1 MRKLTK
7 NIFLSILIVSI
18 LFCNLMPINSYAE
31 INNNIEITLDTKE
44 VYLNEATKVSISFK
58 EYLNNSKITLVQ
70 KCADEQLLTEL
81 YYNEDTKSYEGI
93 INYNIELEAINIWS
107 LDKII
112 VGDKIITKDQL
123 KDMGLDLGN
132 YEVKQKY
139 YTHDIDGIKYQPNA
153 RSVDQNLKD
162 KYSKYT
168 VLLDPG
174 HGGKPGSGYNW
185 GGTTIV
191 NDTLWEKDYNL
202 DTTLYAAKQL
212 SDLGVNVVLT
222 RNKDVYVAL
231 QDRTNLIN
239 KIKPDFAVSIHYNAL
254 TSKSNG
260 TSAYY
265 RYADRNGGLTK
276 TLAGNIV
283 DSIIDEFG
291 FYREG
296 ILYRTYVDSATKK
309 TLDYYHMIRESK
321 FPTVLVECCY
331 LSNVKDQAKV
341 NTKAKREIMG
351 REIAEGIIKTLDQMN
366 GNGSSEEDKDED
378 KDDDKVEDKNEDED
392 KENVS
397 KPETTVKTATAT
409 GNVNVRKGPST
420 NYTSLGVLKVG
431 QKVEILGT
439 DSATGWYK
447 IKYNNG
453 YGYVSNKYLK
463 IDSSNQQSPTLSKPT
478 IKTSANSYNSNKIT
492 WSKLSNADGYEIY
505 RSTSKSGTYKSIKTI
520 TNGSKVS
527 YTDTS
532 LVTGTTYY
540 YKVRAYKTVNGKK
553 VYGDFSSVSDAKPV
567 LSKLTTV
574 KAVSASYNSNKITWN
589 KVTGASGYEVLR
601 STSKNGTYK
610 SVKTITSGST
620 VSYTNTSLTTG
631 STYYYKVRAYRT
643 VDKKKVYSSYS
654 SVVSAKPVLK
664 TPSVKLASGNK
675 KATIKWEKIS
685 GASGYEV
692 YRATSKSGKYSK
704 IKTITKNSTVSYVNS
719 SLTKNKTYY
728 YKVKAYRTVNGKKIY
743 SSYSVAKSVRVK

>member
-31 INNNIEITLDTKE
+31 INNKIEITLDTKE

-378 KDDDKVEDKNEDED
+378 KDDDKVEDEY

-409 GNVNVRKGPST
+409 GNVHVRKGPST

-463 IDSSNQQSPTLSKPT
+463 IDSSNQQSTTLSKPT
-478 IKTSANSYNSNKIT
+478 VKASSSSYNSNK
-492 WSKLSNADGYEIY
+492 LS
-505 RSTSKSGTYKSIKTI
+505 
-520 TNGSKVS
+520 
-527 YTDTS
+527 
-532 LVTGTTYY
+532 
-540 YKVRAYKTVNGKK
+540 
-553 VYGDFSSVSDAKPV
+553 
-567 LSKLTTV
+567 
-574 KAVSASYNSNKITWN
+574 WN
-589 KVTGASGYEVLR
+589 KVKGSSGYEVLR
-601 STSKNGTYK
+601 ATSKTGTYK

-620 VSYTNTSLTTG
+620 VSYTDKSLATG
-631 STYYYKVRAYRT
+631 TTYYYKVRAYRT

-664 TPSVKLASGNK
+664 TPSVKLTSGSK

-728 YKVKAYRTVNGKKIY
+728 YKVRAYRTVNGKKIY
-743 SSYSVAKSVRVK
+743 SSYSVAKSVKVK

>member
-31 INNNIEITLDTKE
+31 INNKIEITLDTKE

-378 KDDDKVEDKNEDED
+378 KDDDKVEDEY

-409 GNVNVRKGPST
+409 GNVHVRKGPST

-478 IKTSANSYNSNKIT
+478 VKVSSNSYNSNK
-492 WSKLSNADGYEIY
+492 LS
-505 RSTSKSGTYKSIKTI
+505 
-520 TNGSKVS
+520 
-527 YTDTS
+527 
-532 LVTGTTYY
+532 
-540 YKVRAYKTVNGKK
+540 
-553 VYGDFSSVSDAKPV
+553 
-567 LSKLTTV
+567 
-574 KAVSASYNSNKITWN
+574 WN
-589 KVTGASGYEVLR
+589 KVTGSSGYEVLR
-601 STSKNGTYK
+601 ATSKTGTYK

-620 VSYTNTSLTTG
+620 VSYTDKSLATG
-631 STYYYKVRAYRT
+631 TTYYYKVRAYRT

-664 TPSVKLASGNK
+664 TPSVKLTSGSK

-704 IKTITKNSTVSYVNS
+704 LKTITKNSTVSYVNS

-728 YKVKAYRTVNGKKIY
+728 YKVRAYRTVNGKKIY
-743 SSYSVAKSVRVK
+743 SSYSVSKSVKVK

>member
-31 INNNIEITLDTKE
+31 INNKIEITLDTKE

-378 KDDDKVEDKNEDED
+378 KES
-392 KENVS
+392 VS

-409 GNVNVRKGPST
+409 GNVHVRKGPST

-478 IKTSANSYNSNKIT
+478 VKVSSNSYNSNK
-492 WSKLSNADGYEIY
+492 LS
-505 RSTSKSGTYKSIKTI
+505 
-520 TNGSKVS
+520 
-527 YTDTS
+527 
-532 LVTGTTYY
+532 
-540 YKVRAYKTVNGKK
+540 
-553 VYGDFSSVSDAKPV
+553 
-567 LSKLTTV
+567 
-574 KAVSASYNSNKITWN
+574 WN

-601 STSKNGTYK
+601 ATSKTGTYK

-620 VSYTNTSLTTG
+620 VSYTDKSLATG
-631 STYYYKVRAYRT
+631 TTYYYKVRAYRT
-643 VDKKKVYSSYS
+643 VDKTKVYSSYS

-664 TPSVKLASGNK
+664 TPSVKLTSGSK

-728 YKVKAYRTVNGKKIY
+728 YKVRAYRTVNGKKIY
-743 SSYSVAKSVRVK
+743 SSYSVAKSVKVK

>member
-31 INNNIEITLDTKE
+31 INNKIEITLDTKE

-153 RSVDQNLKD
+153 RSVDKNLKD

-202 DTTLYAAKQL
+202 DTTLYAAKKL

-321 FPTVLVECCY
+321 APTVLVECCY

-378 KDDDKVEDKNEDED
+378 KDDDKVEDEY

-409 GNVNVRKGPST
+409 GNVHVRKGPST

-478 IKTSANSYNSNKIT
+478 VKVSSNSYNSNK
-492 WSKLSNADGYEIY
+492 LS
-505 RSTSKSGTYKSIKTI
+505 
-520 TNGSKVS
+520 
-527 YTDTS
+527 
-532 LVTGTTYY
+532 
-540 YKVRAYKTVNGKK
+540 
-553 VYGDFSSVSDAKPV
+553 
-567 LSKLTTV
+567 
-574 KAVSASYNSNKITWN
+574 WN
-589 KVTGASGYEVLR
+589 KVTGSSGYEVLR
-601 STSKNGTYK
+601 ATSKTGTYK

-620 VSYTNTSLTTG
+620 VSYTDKSLATG
-631 STYYYKVRAYRT
+631 TTYYYKVRAYRT

-664 TPSVKLASGNK
+664 TPSVKLTSGSK

-728 YKVKAYRTVNGKKIY
+728 YKVRAYRTVNGKKIY

>member
-31 INNNIEITLDTKE
+31 INNKIEITLDTKE

-112 VGDKIITKDQL
+112 VGDEIITKDQL

-378 KDDDKVEDKNEDED
+378 K
-392 KENVS
+392 ENVS

-409 GNVNVRKGPST
+409 GNVHVRKGPST

-478 IKTSANSYNSNKIT
+478 VKVSSNSYNSNK
-492 WSKLSNADGYEIY
+492 LS
-505 RSTSKSGTYKSIKTI
+505 
-520 TNGSKVS
+520 
-527 YTDTS
+527 
-532 LVTGTTYY
+532 
-540 YKVRAYKTVNGKK
+540 
-553 VYGDFSSVSDAKPV
+553 
-567 LSKLTTV
+567 
-574 KAVSASYNSNKITWN
+574 WN
-589 KVTGASGYEVLR
+589 KVTGSSGYEVLR
-601 STSKNGTYK
+601 ATSKTGTYK

-620 VSYTNTSLTTG
+620 VSYTDTKLATG
-631 STYYYKVRAYRT
+631 KTYYYKVRAYRT
-643 VDKKKVYSSYS
+643 VDKKRVYSSYS
-654 SVVSAKPVLK
+654 SIVSAKPVLK
-664 TPSVKLASGNK
+664 TPSVKLTSGSK

-728 YKVKAYRTVNGKKIY
+728 YKVRAYRTVNGKKIY
-743 SSYSVAKSVRVK
+743 SSYSVAKSVKVK

>member
-31 INNNIEITLDTKE
+31 INNKIEITLDTKE

-378 KDDDKVEDKNEDED
+378 KDDDKDED

-409 GNVNVRKGPST
+409 GNVHVRKGPST

-478 IKTSANSYNSNKIT
+478 VKVSSNSYNSNK
-492 WSKLSNADGYEIY
+492 LS
-505 RSTSKSGTYKSIKTI
+505 
-520 TNGSKVS
+520 
-527 YTDTS
+527 
-532 LVTGTTYY
+532 
-540 YKVRAYKTVNGKK
+540 
-553 VYGDFSSVSDAKPV
+553 
-567 LSKLTTV
+567 
-574 KAVSASYNSNKITWN
+574 WN
-589 KVTGASGYEVLR
+589 KVTGSSGYEVLR
-601 STSKNGTYK
+601 ATSKTGTYK

-620 VSYTNTSLTTG
+620 VSYTDTKLATG
-631 STYYYKVRAYRT
+631 KTYYYKVRAYRT

-664 TPSVKLASGNK
+664 TPSVKLTSGSK

-704 IKTITKNSTVSYVNS
+704 LKTITKNSTVSYVNS

-728 YKVKAYRTVNGKKIY
+728 YKVRAYRTVNGKKIY
-743 SSYSVAKSVRVK
+743 SSYSVAKSVKVK

>member
-31 INNNIEITLDTKE
+31 INNKIEITLDTKE

-378 KDDDKVEDKNEDED
+378 K
-392 KENVS
+392 ENVS

-478 IKTSANSYNSNKIT
+478 IKTSSNSYNSNKIT

-520 TNGSKVS
+520 TNGSTVS
-527 YTDTS
+527 YTD
-532 LVTGTTYY
+532 
-540 YKVRAYKTVNGKK
+540 K
-553 VYGDFSSVSDAKPV
+553 
-567 LSKLTTV
+567 
-574 KAVSASYNSNKITWN
+574 
-589 KVTGASGYEVLR
+589 
-601 STSKNGTYK
+601 
-610 SVKTITSGST
+610 
-620 VSYTNTSLTTG
+620 SLTTG

-654 SVVSAKPVLK
+654 SIASAKPVLK
-664 TPSVKLASGNK
+664 TPSVKLTSGSK

-728 YKVKAYRTVNGKKIY
+728 YKVRAYRTVNGKKIY
-743 SSYSVAKSVRVK
+743 SSYSVAKSVKVK

>member
-31 INNNIEITLDTKE
+31 INNKIEITLDTKE

-378 KDDDKVEDKNEDED
+378 KDDDKVEDEY

-409 GNVNVRKGPST
+409 GNVHVRKGPST

-478 IKTSANSYNSNKIT
+478 VKVSSNSYNSNK
-492 WSKLSNADGYEIY
+492 LS
-505 RSTSKSGTYKSIKTI
+505 
-520 TNGSKVS
+520 
-527 YTDTS
+527 
-532 LVTGTTYY
+532 
-540 YKVRAYKTVNGKK
+540 
-553 VYGDFSSVSDAKPV
+553 
-567 LSKLTTV
+567 
-574 KAVSASYNSNKITWN
+574 WN

-620 VSYTNTSLTTG
+620 VSYTDKSLATG
-631 STYYYKVRAYRT
+631 TTYYYKVRAYRT

-664 TPSVKLASGNK
+664 TPSVKLTLGSK

-728 YKVKAYRTVNGKKIY
+728 YKVRAYRTVNGKKIY
-743 SSYSVAKSVRVK
+743 SSYSVAKSVKVK

>member
-31 INNNIEITLDTKE
+31 INNKIEITLDTKE

-366 GNGSSEEDKDED
+366 GNGYSEEDKDED
-378 KDDDKVEDKNEDED
+378 KYDDKVEDEY

-409 GNVNVRKGPST
+409 GNVHVRKGPST

-463 IDSSNQQSPTLSKPT
+463 IDSSNQQSTTLSKPT
-478 IKTSANSYNSNKIT
+478 IKTSSNSYNSNKIT
-492 WSKLSNADGYEIY
+492 WSKLNNADGYEIY
-505 RSTSKSGTYKSIKTI
+505 RSTSKSGTYKSIKSI
-520 TNGSKVS
+520 TN
-527 YTDTS
+527 
-532 LVTGTTYY
+532 
-540 YKVRAYKTVNGKK
+540 
-553 VYGDFSSVSDAKPV
+553 
-567 LSKLTTV
+567 
-574 KAVSASYNSNKITWN
+574 
-589 KVTGASGYEVLR
+589 
-601 STSKNGTYK
+601 
-610 SVKTITSGST
+610 GST
-620 VSYTNTSLTTG
+620 VSYTDKSLATG
-631 STYYYKVRAYRT
+631 TTYYYKVRAYRT

-654 SVVSAKPVLK
+654 SIASAKPVLK
-664 TPSVKLASGNK
+664 TPSVKLTSGSK

-728 YKVKAYRTVNGKKIY
+728 YKVRAYRTVNGKKIY
-743 SSYSVAKSVRVK
+743 SSYSVAKSVKVK

>member
-31 INNNIEITLDTKE
+31 INNKIEITLDTKE

-378 KDDDKVEDKNEDED
+378 KDDDKVEDEY

-409 GNVNVRKGPST
+409 GNVHVRKGPST
-420 NYTSLGVLKVG
+420 NYTSLGVLKIG

-478 IKTSANSYNSNKIT
+478 VKVSSNSYNSNK
-492 WSKLSNADGYEIY
+492 LS
-505 RSTSKSGTYKSIKTI
+505 
-520 TNGSKVS
+520 
-527 YTDTS
+527 
-532 LVTGTTYY
+532 
-540 YKVRAYKTVNGKK
+540 
-553 VYGDFSSVSDAKPV
+553 
-567 LSKLTTV
+567 
-574 KAVSASYNSNKITWN
+574 WN
-589 KVTGASGYEVLR
+589 KVKGASGYEVLR
-601 STSKNGTYK
+601 ATSKTGTYK

-620 VSYTNTSLTTG
+620 VSYTDTKLATG
-631 STYYYKVRAYRT
+631 KTYYYKVRAYRT
-643 VDKKKVYSSYS
+643 VDKKRVYSSYS
-654 SVVSAKPVLK
+654 SIVSAKPVLK
-664 TPSVKLASGNK
+664 TPSVKLTSGSK

-728 YKVKAYRTVNGKKIY
+728 YKVRAYRTVNGKKIY

>member
-31 INNNIEITLDTKE
+31 INNKIEITLDTKE

-378 KDDDKVEDKNEDED
+378 ED

-409 GNVNVRKGPST
+409 GNVHVRKGPST
-420 NYTSLGVLKVG
+420 NYTSLGVLKIG

-463 IDSSNQQSPTLSKPT
+463 IDSSNQQSTTLSKPT
-478 IKTSANSYNSNKIT
+478 VKASSSSYNSNK
-492 WSKLSNADGYEIY
+492 LS
-505 RSTSKSGTYKSIKTI
+505 
-520 TNGSKVS
+520 
-527 YTDTS
+527 
-532 LVTGTTYY
+532 
-540 YKVRAYKTVNGKK
+540 
-553 VYGDFSSVSDAKPV
+553 
-567 LSKLTTV
+567 
-574 KAVSASYNSNKITWN
+574 WN
-589 KVTGASGYEVLR
+589 KVTGSSGYEVLR
-601 STSKNGTYK
+601 ATSKTGTYK

-620 VSYTNTSLTTG
+620 VSYTDKSLATG
-631 STYYYKVRAYRT
+631 TTYYYKVRAYRT

-664 TPSVKLASGNK
+664 TPSVKLTSGSK

-728 YKVKAYRTVNGKKIY
+728 YKVRAYRTVNGKKIY
-743 SSYSVAKSVRVK
+743 SSYSVAKSVKVK

>member
-7 NIFLSILIVSI
+7 SIFLSILIVSI

-378 KDDDKVEDKNEDED
+378 KDDDKVEDEY

-409 GNVNVRKGPST
+409 GNVHVRKGPST

-478 IKTSANSYNSNKIT
+478 VKVSSNSYNSNK
-492 WSKLSNADGYEIY
+492 LS
-505 RSTSKSGTYKSIKTI
+505 
-520 TNGSKVS
+520 
-527 YTDTS
+527 
-532 LVTGTTYY
+532 
-540 YKVRAYKTVNGKK
+540 
-553 VYGDFSSVSDAKPV
+553 
-567 LSKLTTV
+567 
-574 KAVSASYNSNKITWN
+574 WN
-589 KVTGASGYEVLR
+589 KVTGSSGYEVLR
-601 STSKNGTYK
+601 ATSKTGTYK

-620 VSYTNTSLTTG
+620 VSYTDKSLATG
-631 STYYYKVRAYRT
+631 TTYYYKVRAYRT

-664 TPSVKLASGNK
+664 TPSVKLTSGSK

-704 IKTITKNSTVSYVNS
+704 LKTITKNSTVSYVNS

-728 YKVKAYRTVNGKKIY
+728 YKVRAYRTVNGKKIY
-743 SSYSVAKSVRVK
+743 SSYSVAKSVKVK

>member
-31 INNNIEITLDTKE
+31 INNKIEITLDTKE

-366 GNGSSEEDKDED
+366 DNGSSEEDKDED
-378 KDDDKVEDKNEDED
+378 KDDDKDED

-409 GNVNVRKGPST
+409 GNVHVRKGPST

-478 IKTSANSYNSNKIT
+478 VKVSSNSYNSNK
-492 WSKLSNADGYEIY
+492 LS
-505 RSTSKSGTYKSIKTI
+505 
-520 TNGSKVS
+520 
-527 YTDTS
+527 
-532 LVTGTTYY
+532 
-540 YKVRAYKTVNGKK
+540 
-553 VYGDFSSVSDAKPV
+553 
-567 LSKLTTV
+567 
-574 KAVSASYNSNKITWN
+574 WN
-589 KVTGASGYEVLR
+589 KVKGASGYEVLR
-601 STSKNGTYK
+601 ATSKTGTYK

-620 VSYTNTSLTTG
+620 VSYTDKSLATG
-631 STYYYKVRAYRT
+631 TTYYYKVRAYRT

-664 TPSVKLASGNK
+664 TPSVKLTSGSK

-728 YKVKAYRTVNGKKIY
+728 YKVRAYRTVNGKKIY
-743 SSYSVAKSVRVK
+743 SSYSVAKSVKVK

>member
-31 INNNIEITLDTKE
+31 INNKIEITLDTKE

-378 KDDDKVEDKNEDED
+378 KDDDKVEDEY

-409 GNVNVRKGPST
+409 GNVHVRKGPST

-478 IKTSANSYNSNKIT
+478 VKVSSNSYNSNK
-492 WSKLSNADGYEIY
+492 LS
-505 RSTSKSGTYKSIKTI
+505 
-520 TNGSKVS
+520 
-527 YTDTS
+527 
-532 LVTGTTYY
+532 
-540 YKVRAYKTVNGKK
+540 
-553 VYGDFSSVSDAKPV
+553 
-567 LSKLTTV
+567 
-574 KAVSASYNSNKITWN
+574 WN

-620 VSYTNTSLTTG
+620 VSYTDKSLATG
-631 STYYYKVRAYRT
+631 TTYYYKVRAYRT

-664 TPSVKLASGNK
+664 TPSVKLTSGSK

-728 YKVKAYRTVNGKKIY
+728 YKVRAYRTVNGKKIY
-743 SSYSVAKSVRVK
+743 SSYSVAKSVKVK

>member
-31 INNNIEITLDTKE
+31 INNKIEITLDTKE

-191 NDTLWEKDYNL
+191 NDPLREKDYNL

-378 KDDDKVEDKNEDED
+378 KDDDKVEDEY

-409 GNVNVRKGPST
+409 GNVHVRKGPST

-478 IKTSANSYNSNKIT
+478 VKVSSNSYNSNK
-492 WSKLSNADGYEIY
+492 LS
-505 RSTSKSGTYKSIKTI
+505 
-520 TNGSKVS
+520 
-527 YTDTS
+527 
-532 LVTGTTYY
+532 
-540 YKVRAYKTVNGKK
+540 
-553 VYGDFSSVSDAKPV
+553 
-567 LSKLTTV
+567 
-574 KAVSASYNSNKITWN
+574 WN
-589 KVTGASGYEVLR
+589 KVTGSSGYEVLR
-601 STSKNGTYK
+601 ATSKTGTYK

-620 VSYTNTSLTTG
+620 VSYTDKSLATG
-631 STYYYKVRAYRT
+631 TTYYYKVRAYRT

-664 TPSVKLASGNK
+664 TPSVKLTSGSK

-728 YKVKAYRTVNGKKIY
+728 YKVRAYRTVNGKKIY
-743 SSYSVAKSVRVK
+743 SSYSVAKSVKVK

>member
-31 INNNIEITLDTKE
+31 INNKIEITLDTKE

-321 FPTVLVECCY
+321 APTVLVECCY

-378 KDDDKVEDKNEDED
+378 KDDDKVEDEY

-409 GNVNVRKGPST
+409 GNVHVRKGPST

-478 IKTSANSYNSNKIT
+478 VKVSSNSYNSNK
-492 WSKLSNADGYEIY
+492 LS
-505 RSTSKSGTYKSIKTI
+505 
-520 TNGSKVS
+520 
-527 YTDTS
+527 
-532 LVTGTTYY
+532 
-540 YKVRAYKTVNGKK
+540 
-553 VYGDFSSVSDAKPV
+553 
-567 LSKLTTV
+567 
-574 KAVSASYNSNKITWN
+574 WN
-589 KVTGASGYEVLR
+589 KVTGSSGYEVLR
-601 STSKNGTYK
+601 ATSKTGTYK

-620 VSYTNTSLTTG
+620 VSYTDKSLATG
-631 STYYYKVRAYRT
+631 TTYYYKVRAYRT

-664 TPSVKLASGNK
+664 TPSVKLTSGSK

-728 YKVKAYRTVNGKKIY
+728 YKVRAYRTVNGKKIY

>member
-31 INNNIEITLDTKE
+31 INNKIEITLDTKE

-378 KDDDKVEDKNEDED
+378 ED

-397 KPETTVKTATAT
+397 KPEITVKTATAT
-409 GNVNVRKGPST
+409 DNVHVRKGPST

-478 IKTSANSYNSNKIT
+478 VKVSSNSYNSNK
-492 WSKLSNADGYEIY
+492 LS
-505 RSTSKSGTYKSIKTI
+505 
-520 TNGSKVS
+520 
-527 YTDTS
+527 
-532 LVTGTTYY
+532 
-540 YKVRAYKTVNGKK
+540 
-553 VYGDFSSVSDAKPV
+553 
-567 LSKLTTV
+567 
-574 KAVSASYNSNKITWN
+574 WN
-589 KVTGASGYEVLR
+589 KVTGSSGYEVLR
-601 STSKNGTYK
+601 ATSKTGTYK

-620 VSYTNTSLTTG
+620 VSYTDKSLATG
-631 STYYYKVRAYRT
+631 TTYYYKVRAYRT

-664 TPSVKLASGNK
+664 TPSVKLTSGSK

-728 YKVKAYRTVNGKKIY
+728 YKVRAYRTVNGKKIY
-743 SSYSVAKSVRVK
+743 SSYSVAKSVKVK

>member
-31 INNNIEITLDTKE
+31 INNKIEITLDTKE

-366 GNGSSEEDKDED
+366 GNGYSEEDKDED
-378 KDDDKVEDKNEDED
+378 KDDDKVEDEY

-409 GNVNVRKGPST
+409 GNVHVRKGPST

-478 IKTSANSYNSNKIT
+478 VKVSSNSYNSNK
-492 WSKLSNADGYEIY
+492 LS
-505 RSTSKSGTYKSIKTI
+505 
-520 TNGSKVS
+520 
-527 YTDTS
+527 
-532 LVTGTTYY
+532 
-540 YKVRAYKTVNGKK
+540 
-553 VYGDFSSVSDAKPV
+553 
-567 LSKLTTV
+567 
-574 KAVSASYNSNKITWN
+574 WN
-589 KVTGASGYEVLR
+589 KVTGSSGYEVLR
-601 STSKNGTYK
+601 ATSKTGTYK

-620 VSYTNTSLTTG
+620 VSYTDKSLATG
-631 STYYYKVRAYRT
+631 TTYYYKVRAYRT

-664 TPSVKLASGNK
+664 TPSVKLTSGSK

-704 IKTITKNSTVSYVNS
+704 LKTITKNSTVSYVNS

-728 YKVKAYRTVNGKKIY
+728 YKVRAYRTVNGKKIY
-743 SSYSVAKSVRVK
+743 SSYSVAKSVKVK

>member
-31 INNNIEITLDTKE
+31 INNKIEITLDTKE

-366 GNGSSEEDKDED
+366 DNGSSEEDKDED
-378 KDDDKVEDKNEDED
+378 KDDDKVEDEY

-409 GNVNVRKGPST
+409 GNVHVRKGPST

-478 IKTSANSYNSNKIT
+478 VKVSSNSYNSNK
-492 WSKLSNADGYEIY
+492 LS
-505 RSTSKSGTYKSIKTI
+505 
-520 TNGSKVS
+520 
-527 YTDTS
+527 
-532 LVTGTTYY
+532 
-540 YKVRAYKTVNGKK
+540 
-553 VYGDFSSVSDAKPV
+553 
-567 LSKLTTV
+567 
-574 KAVSASYNSNKITWN
+574 WN
-589 KVTGASGYEVLR
+589 KVTGSSGYEVLR
-601 STSKNGTYK
+601 ATSKTGTYK

-620 VSYTNTSLTTG
+620 VSYTDKSLATG
-631 STYYYKVRAYRT
+631 TTYYYKVRAYRT

-664 TPSVKLASGNK
+664 TPSVKLTSGSK

-704 IKTITKNSTVSYVNS
+704 LKTITKNSTVSYVNS

-728 YKVKAYRTVNGKKIY
+728 YKVRAYRTVNGKKIY
-743 SSYSVAKSVRVK
+743 SSYSVAKSVKVK

>member
-31 INNNIEITLDTKE
+31 INNKIEITLDTKE

-378 KDDDKVEDKNEDED
+378 KDDDKVEDEY

-409 GNVNVRKGPST
+409 GNVHVRKGPST

-478 IKTSANSYNSNKIT
+478 VKVSSNSYNSNK
-492 WSKLSNADGYEIY
+492 LS
-505 RSTSKSGTYKSIKTI
+505 
-520 TNGSKVS
+520 
-527 YTDTS
+527 
-532 LVTGTTYY
+532 
-540 YKVRAYKTVNGKK
+540 
-553 VYGDFSSVSDAKPV
+553 
-567 LSKLTTV
+567 
-574 KAVSASYNSNKITWN
+574 WN
-589 KVTGASGYEVLR
+589 KVTGSSGYEVLR
-601 STSKNGTYK
+601 ATSKTGTYK

-620 VSYTNTSLTTG
+620 VSYTDKSLATG
-631 STYYYKVRAYRT
+631 TTYYYKVRAYRT

-664 TPSVKLASGNK
+664 TPSVKLTSGSK

-728 YKVKAYRTVNGKKIY
+728 YKVRAYRTVNGKKIY
-743 SSYSVAKSVRVK
+743 SSYSVSKSVKVK

>member
-31 INNNIEITLDTKE
+31 INNKIEITLDTKE

-378 KDDDKVEDKNEDED
+378 KDDDKVEDEY

-409 GNVNVRKGPST
+409 GNVHVRKGPST

-478 IKTSANSYNSNKIT
+478 VKVSSNSYNSNK
-492 WSKLSNADGYEIY
+492 LS
-505 RSTSKSGTYKSIKTI
+505 
-520 TNGSKVS
+520 
-527 YTDTS
+527 
-532 LVTGTTYY
+532 
-540 YKVRAYKTVNGKK
+540 
-553 VYGDFSSVSDAKPV
+553 
-567 LSKLTTV
+567 
-574 KAVSASYNSNKITWN
+574 WN
-589 KVTGASGYEVLR
+589 KVTGSSGYEVLR
-601 STSKNGTYK
+601 ATSKTGTYK

-620 VSYTNTSLTTG
+620 VSYTDTKLATG
-631 STYYYKVRAYRT
+631 KTYYYKVRAYRT

-664 TPSVKLASGNK
+664 TPSVKLTSGSK

-728 YKVKAYRTVNGKKIY
+728 YKVRAYRTVNGKKIY
-743 SSYSVAKSVRVK
+743 SSYSVAKSVKVK

>member
-31 INNNIEITLDTKE
+31 INNKIEITLDTKE

-378 KDDDKVEDKNEDED
+378 KDDDKDED

-420 NYTSLGVLKVG
+420 NYASLGVLKVG

-439 DSATGWYK
+439 DSKTGWYK

-478 IKTSANSYNSNKIT
+478 IKTSSNSYNSNKIT

-505 RSTSKSGTYKSIKTI
+505 RATSKT
-520 TNGSKVS
+520 
-527 YTDTS
+527 
-532 LVTGTTYY
+532 
-540 YKVRAYKTVNGKK
+540 
-553 VYGDFSSVSDAKPV
+553 
-567 LSKLTTV
+567 
-574 KAVSASYNSNKITWN
+574 
-589 KVTGASGYEVLR
+589 
-601 STSKNGTYK
+601 GTYK
-610 SVKTITSGST
+610 SVKSITNGST
-620 VSYTNTSLTTG
+620 VSYTDKSLTTG

-654 SVVSAKPVLK
+654 SIASAKPVLK
-664 TPSVKLASGNK
+664 TPSVKLTSGSK
-675 KATIKWEKIS
+675 KATIKWGKIS

-728 YKVKAYRTVNGKKIY
+728 YKVRAYRTVNGKKIY
-743 SSYSVAKSVRVK
+743 SSYSVAKSVKVK

>member
-7 NIFLSILIVSI
+7 NIFLSLLIVSI

-31 INNNIEITLDTKE
+31 INNKIEITLDTKE

-378 KDDDKVEDKNEDED
+378 KDDDKVEDEY

-409 GNVNVRKGPST
+409 GNVHVRKGPST

-478 IKTSANSYNSNKIT
+478 VKVSSNSYNSNK
-492 WSKLSNADGYEIY
+492 LS
-505 RSTSKSGTYKSIKTI
+505 
-520 TNGSKVS
+520 
-527 YTDTS
+527 
-532 LVTGTTYY
+532 
-540 YKVRAYKTVNGKK
+540 
-553 VYGDFSSVSDAKPV
+553 
-567 LSKLTTV
+567 
-574 KAVSASYNSNKITWN
+574 WN
-589 KVTGASGYEVLR
+589 KVTGSSGYEVLR
-601 STSKNGTYK
+601 ATSKTGTYK

-620 VSYTNTSLTTG
+620 VSYTDKSLATG
-631 STYYYKVRAYRT
+631 TTYYYKVRAYRT

-664 TPSVKLASGNK
+664 TPSVKLTSGSK

-704 IKTITKNSTVSYVNS
+704 LKTITKNSTVSYVNS

-728 YKVKAYRTVNGKKIY
+728 YKVRAYRTVNGKKIY
-743 SSYSVAKSVRVK
+743 SSYSVAKSVKVK

>member
-31 INNNIEITLDTKE
+31 INNKIEITLDTKE

-378 KDDDKVEDKNEDED
+378 K
-392 KENVS
+392 ENVS

-420 NYTSLGVLKVG
+420 NYTSLGVLKIG

-478 IKTSANSYNSNKIT
+478 VKVSSNSYNSNK
-492 WSKLSNADGYEIY
+492 LS
-505 RSTSKSGTYKSIKTI
+505 
-520 TNGSKVS
+520 
-527 YTDTS
+527 
-532 LVTGTTYY
+532 
-540 YKVRAYKTVNGKK
+540 
-553 VYGDFSSVSDAKPV
+553 
-567 LSKLTTV
+567 
-574 KAVSASYNSNKITWN
+574 WN
-589 KVTGASGYEVLR
+589 KVTGSSGYEVLR
-601 STSKNGTYK
+601 ATSKTGTYK

-620 VSYTNTSLTTG
+620 VSYTDKSLATG
-631 STYYYKVRAYRT
+631 TTYYYKVRAYRT

-664 TPSVKLASGNK
+664 TPSVKLTSGSK

-728 YKVKAYRTVNGKKIY
+728 YKVRAYRTVNGKKIY
-743 SSYSVAKSVRVK
+743 SSYSVAKSVKVK

>member
-31 INNNIEITLDTKE
+31 INNKIEITLDTKE

-153 RSVDQNLKD
+153 RSVDKNLKD

-378 KDDDKVEDKNEDED
+378 K
-392 KENVS
+392 ENVS

-409 GNVNVRKGPST
+409 GNVHVRKGPST

-478 IKTSANSYNSNKIT
+478 VKVSSNSYNSNK
-492 WSKLSNADGYEIY
+492 LS
-505 RSTSKSGTYKSIKTI
+505 
-520 TNGSKVS
+520 
-527 YTDTS
+527 
-532 LVTGTTYY
+532 
-540 YKVRAYKTVNGKK
+540 
-553 VYGDFSSVSDAKPV
+553 
-567 LSKLTTV
+567 
-574 KAVSASYNSNKITWN
+574 WN
-589 KVTGASGYEVLR
+589 KVTGSSGYEVLR
-601 STSKNGTYK
+601 ATSKTGTYK

-620 VSYTNTSLTTG
+620 VSYTDKSLATG
-631 STYYYKVRAYRT
+631 TTYYYKVRAYRT

-664 TPSVKLASGNK
+664 TPSVKLTSGSK

-728 YKVKAYRTVNGKKIY
+728 YKVRAYRTVNGKKIY
-743 SSYSVAKSVRVK
+743 SSYSVAKSVKVK

>member
-31 INNNIEITLDTKE
+31 INNKIEITLDTKE

-70 KCADEQLLTEL
+70 KCAYEQLLTEL

-366 GNGSSEEDKDED
+366 DNGSSEEDKDED
-378 KDDDKVEDKNEDED
+378 KDDDKDED

-409 GNVNVRKGPST
+409 GNVHVRKGPST

-478 IKTSANSYNSNKIT
+478 VKVSSNSYNSNK
-492 WSKLSNADGYEIY
+492 LS
-505 RSTSKSGTYKSIKTI
+505 
-520 TNGSKVS
+520 
-527 YTDTS
+527 
-532 LVTGTTYY
+532 
-540 YKVRAYKTVNGKK
+540 
-553 VYGDFSSVSDAKPV
+553 
-567 LSKLTTV
+567 
-574 KAVSASYNSNKITWN
+574 WN
-589 KVTGASGYEVLR
+589 KVTGSSGYEVLR
-601 STSKNGTYK
+601 ATSKTGTYK

-620 VSYTNTSLTTG
+620 VSYTDKSLATG
-631 STYYYKVRAYRT
+631 TTYYYKVRAYRT

-664 TPSVKLASGNK
+664 TPSVKLTSGSK

-728 YKVKAYRTVNGKKIY
+728 YKIRAYRTVNGKKIY
-743 SSYSVAKSVRVK
+743 SSYSVAKSVKVK

>member
-31 INNNIEITLDTKE
+31 INNKIEITLDTKE

-366 GNGSSEEDKDED
+366 GNGYSEEDKDED
-378 KDDDKVEDKNEDED
+378 KDDDKVEDEY

-409 GNVNVRKGPST
+409 GNVHVRKGPST

-478 IKTSANSYNSNKIT
+478 VKVSSNSYNSNK
-492 WSKLSNADGYEIY
+492 LS
-505 RSTSKSGTYKSIKTI
+505 
-520 TNGSKVS
+520 
-527 YTDTS
+527 
-532 LVTGTTYY
+532 
-540 YKVRAYKTVNGKK
+540 
-553 VYGDFSSVSDAKPV
+553 
-567 LSKLTTV
+567 
-574 KAVSASYNSNKITWN
+574 WN
-589 KVTGASGYEVLR
+589 KVTGSSGYEVLR
-601 STSKNGTYK
+601 ATSKTGTYK

-620 VSYTNTSLTTG
+620 VSYTDKSLATG
-631 STYYYKVRAYRT
+631 TTYYYKVRAYRT

-664 TPSVKLASGNK
+664 TPSVKLTSGSK

-685 GASGYEV
+685 GASG
-692 YRATSKSGKYSK
+692 
-704 IKTITKNSTVSYVNS
+704 
-719 SLTKNKTYY
+719 
-728 YKVKAYRTVNGKKIY
+728 
-743 SSYSVAKSVRVK
+743 

>member
-31 INNNIEITLDTKE
+31 INNKIEITLDTKE

-153 RSVDQNLKD
+153 RSVDKNLKD

-366 GNGSSEEDKDED
+366 DNGSSEEDKDED
-378 KDDDKVEDKNEDED
+378 KDDDKDED

-409 GNVNVRKGPST
+409 GNVHVRKGPST

-478 IKTSANSYNSNKIT
+478 VKVSSNSYNSNK
-492 WSKLSNADGYEIY
+492 LS
-505 RSTSKSGTYKSIKTI
+505 
-520 TNGSKVS
+520 
-527 YTDTS
+527 
-532 LVTGTTYY
+532 
-540 YKVRAYKTVNGKK
+540 
-553 VYGDFSSVSDAKPV
+553 
-567 LSKLTTV
+567 
-574 KAVSASYNSNKITWN
+574 WN
-589 KVTGASGYEVLR
+589 KVTGSSGYEVLR
-601 STSKNGTYK
+601 ATSKTGTYK

-620 VSYTNTSLTTG
+620 VSYTDKSLATG
-631 STYYYKVRAYRT
+631 TTYYYKVRAYRT

-664 TPSVKLASGNK
+664 TPSVKLTSGSK

-704 IKTITKNSTVSYVNS
+704 LKTITKNSTVSYVNS

-728 YKVKAYRTVNGKKIY
+728 YKVRAYRTVNGKKIY
-743 SSYSVAKSVRVK
+743 SSYSVAKSVKVK

>member
-31 INNNIEITLDTKE
+31 INNKIEITLDTKE

-378 KDDDKVEDKNEDED
+378 KDDDKVEDEY

-409 GNVNVRKGPST
+409 GNVHVRKGPST

-478 IKTSANSYNSNKIT
+478 VKVSSNSYNSNK
-492 WSKLSNADGYEIY
+492 LS
-505 RSTSKSGTYKSIKTI
+505 
-520 TNGSKVS
+520 
-527 YTDTS
+527 
-532 LVTGTTYY
+532 
-540 YKVRAYKTVNGKK
+540 
-553 VYGDFSSVSDAKPV
+553 
-567 LSKLTTV
+567 
-574 KAVSASYNSNKITWN
+574 WN
-589 KVTGASGYEVLR
+589 KVTGSSGYEVLR
-601 STSKNGTYK
+601 ATSKTGTYK

-620 VSYTNTSLTTG
+620 VSYTDKSLATG
-631 STYYYKVRAYRT
+631 TTYYYKVRAYRT

-664 TPSVKLASGNK
+664 TPSVKLTSGSK

-728 YKVKAYRTVNGKKIY
+728 YKVRAYRTVNGKKIY

>member
-31 INNNIEITLDTKE
+31 INNKIEITLDTKE

-378 KDDDKVEDKNEDED
+378 KDDDKDED

-409 GNVNVRKGPST
+409 GNVHVRKGPST

-478 IKTSANSYNSNKIT
+478 VKVSSNSYNSNK
-492 WSKLSNADGYEIY
+492 LS
-505 RSTSKSGTYKSIKTI
+505 
-520 TNGSKVS
+520 
-527 YTDTS
+527 
-532 LVTGTTYY
+532 
-540 YKVRAYKTVNGKK
+540 
-553 VYGDFSSVSDAKPV
+553 
-567 LSKLTTV
+567 
-574 KAVSASYNSNKITWN
+574 WN
-589 KVTGASGYEVLR
+589 KVTGSSGYEVLR
-601 STSKNGTYK
+601 ATSKTGTYK
-610 SVKTITSGST
+610 LVKTITSGST
-620 VSYTNTSLTTG
+620 VSYTDKSLATG
-631 STYYYKVRAYRT
+631 TTYYYKVRAYRT

-664 TPSVKLASGNK
+664 TPSVKLTSGSK

-728 YKVKAYRTVNGKKIY
+728 YKVRAYRTVNGKKIY
-743 SSYSVAKSVRVK
+743 SSYSVAKSVKVK

>member
-31 INNNIEITLDTKE
+31 INNKIEITLDTKE

-378 KDDDKVEDKNEDED
+378 KDDDKVEDED

-409 GNVNVRKGPST
+409 GNVHVRKGPST

-478 IKTSANSYNSNKIT
+478 VKVSSNSYNSNK
-492 WSKLSNADGYEIY
+492 LS
-505 RSTSKSGTYKSIKTI
+505 
-520 TNGSKVS
+520 
-527 YTDTS
+527 
-532 LVTGTTYY
+532 
-540 YKVRAYKTVNGKK
+540 
-553 VYGDFSSVSDAKPV
+553 
-567 LSKLTTV
+567 
-574 KAVSASYNSNKITWN
+574 WN
-589 KVTGASGYEVLR
+589 KVTGSSGYEVLR
-601 STSKNGTYK
+601 ATSKTGTYK

-620 VSYTNTSLTTG
+620 VSYTDKSLATG
-631 STYYYKVRAYRT
+631 TTYYYKVRAYRT

-664 TPSVKLASGNK
+664 TPSVKLTSGSK

-728 YKVKAYRTVNGKKIY
+728 YKVRAYRTVNGKKIY
-743 SSYSVAKSVRVK
+743 SSYSVAKSVKVK

>member
-31 INNNIEITLDTKE
+31 INNKIEITLDTKE

-378 KDDDKVEDKNEDED
+378 KDDDKVEDEY

-409 GNVNVRKGPST
+409 GNVHVRKGPST

-478 IKTSANSYNSNKIT
+478 VKVSSNSYNSNK
-492 WSKLSNADGYEIY
+492 LS
-505 RSTSKSGTYKSIKTI
+505 
-520 TNGSKVS
+520 
-527 YTDTS
+527 
-532 LVTGTTYY
+532 
-540 YKVRAYKTVNGKK
+540 
-553 VYGDFSSVSDAKPV
+553 
-567 LSKLTTV
+567 
-574 KAVSASYNSNKITWN
+574 WN
-589 KVTGASGYEVLR
+589 KVTGSSGYEVLR
-601 STSKNGTYK
+601 ATSKTGTYK
-610 SVKTITSGST
+610 LVKTITSGST
-620 VSYTNTSLTTG
+620 VSYTDTKLATG
-631 STYYYKVRAYRT
+631 KTYYYKVRAYRT
-643 VDKKKVYSSYS
+643 VDKKRVYSSYS
-654 SVVSAKPVLK
+654 SIVSAKPVLK
-664 TPSVKLASGNK
+664 TPSVKLTSGSK

-728 YKVKAYRTVNGKKIY
+728 YKVRAYRTVNGKKIY
-743 SSYSVAKSVRVK
+743 SSYSVAKSVKVK

>member
-31 INNNIEITLDTKE
+31 INNKIEITLDTKE

-378 KDDDKVEDKNEDED
+378 KDDDKDED

-409 GNVNVRKGPST
+409 GNVHVRKGPST
-420 NYTSLGVLKVG
+420 NYTSLGVLKIG

-478 IKTSANSYNSNKIT
+478 VKVSSNSYNSNK
-492 WSKLSNADGYEIY
+492 LS
-505 RSTSKSGTYKSIKTI
+505 
-520 TNGSKVS
+520 
-527 YTDTS
+527 
-532 LVTGTTYY
+532 
-540 YKVRAYKTVNGKK
+540 
-553 VYGDFSSVSDAKPV
+553 
-567 LSKLTTV
+567 
-574 KAVSASYNSNKITWN
+574 WN
-589 KVTGASGYEVLR
+589 KVKGASGYEVLR
-601 STSKNGTYK
+601 ATSKTGTYK
-610 SVKTITSGST
+610 LVKTITSGST
-620 VSYTNTSLTTG
+620 VSYTDKSLATG
-631 STYYYKVRAYRT
+631 TTYYYKVRAYRT

-664 TPSVKLASGNK
+664 TPSVKLTSGSK

-728 YKVKAYRTVNGKKIY
+728 YKVRAYRTVNGKKIY
-743 SSYSVAKSVRVK
+743 SSYSVAKSVKVK

>member
-31 INNNIEITLDTKE
+31 INNKIEITLDTKE

-378 KDDDKVEDKNEDED
+378 KDDDKVEDEY

-409 GNVNVRKGPST
+409 GNVHVRKGPST
-420 NYTSLGVLKVG
+420 NYTSLGVLKVE

-463 IDSSNQQSPTLSKPT
+463 IDSSNQQSTTLSKPT
-478 IKTSANSYNSNKIT
+478 IKTSSNSYNSNKIT

-505 RSTSKSGTYKSIKTI
+505 RATSKT
-520 TNGSKVS
+520 
-527 YTDTS
+527 
-532 LVTGTTYY
+532 
-540 YKVRAYKTVNGKK
+540 
-553 VYGDFSSVSDAKPV
+553 
-567 LSKLTTV
+567 
-574 KAVSASYNSNKITWN
+574 
-589 KVTGASGYEVLR
+589 
-601 STSKNGTYK
+601 GTYK
-610 SVKTITSGST
+610 SVKSITNGST
-620 VSYTNTSLTTG
+620 VSYTDKSLTTG

-654 SVVSAKPVLK
+654 SIASAKPVLK
-664 TPSVKLASGNK
+664 TPSVKLTSGSK

-728 YKVKAYRTVNGKKIY
+728 YKVRAYRTVNGKKIY
-743 SSYSVAKSVRVK
+743 SSYSVAKSVKVK

>member
-31 INNNIEITLDTKE
+31 INNKIEITLDTKE

-378 KDDDKVEDKNEDED
+378 KDDDKDED

-409 GNVNVRKGPST
+409 GNVHVRKGPST

-478 IKTSANSYNSNKIT
+478 VKVSSNSYNSNK
-492 WSKLSNADGYEIY
+492 LS
-505 RSTSKSGTYKSIKTI
+505 
-520 TNGSKVS
+520 
-527 YTDTS
+527 
-532 LVTGTTYY
+532 
-540 YKVRAYKTVNGKK
+540 
-553 VYGDFSSVSDAKPV
+553 
-567 LSKLTTV
+567 
-574 KAVSASYNSNKITWN
+574 WN

-601 STSKNGTYK
+601 ATSKTGTYK

-620 VSYTNTSLTTG
+620 VSYTDTKLATG
-631 STYYYKVRAYRT
+631 KTYYYKVRAYRT

-664 TPSVKLASGNK
+664 TPSVKLTSGSK

-728 YKVKAYRTVNGKKIY
+728 YKVRAYRTVNGKKIY
-743 SSYSVAKSVRVK
+743 SSYSVAKSVKVK

>member
-31 INNNIEITLDTKE
+31 INNKIEITLDTKE

-231 QDRTNLIN
+231 QARTNLIN

-378 KDDDKVEDKNEDED
+378 KDDDKVEDEY

-397 KPETTVKTATAT
+397 KTETTVKTATAT
-409 GNVNVRKGPST
+409 GNVHVRKGPST

-478 IKTSANSYNSNKIT
+478 VKVSSNSYNSNK
-492 WSKLSNADGYEIY
+492 LS
-505 RSTSKSGTYKSIKTI
+505 
-520 TNGSKVS
+520 
-527 YTDTS
+527 
-532 LVTGTTYY
+532 
-540 YKVRAYKTVNGKK
+540 
-553 VYGDFSSVSDAKPV
+553 
-567 LSKLTTV
+567 
-574 KAVSASYNSNKITWN
+574 WN
-589 KVTGASGYEVLR
+589 KVTGSSGYEVLR
-601 STSKNGTYK
+601 ATSKTGTYK

-620 VSYTNTSLTTG
+620 VSYTDKSLATG
-631 STYYYKVRAYRT
+631 TTYYYKVRAYKT

-664 TPSVKLASGNK
+664 TPSVKLTSGSK

-728 YKVKAYRTVNGKKIY
+728 YKVRAYRTVNGKKIY
-743 SSYSVAKSVRVK
+743 SSYSVAKSVKVK

>member
-31 INNNIEITLDTKE
+31 INNKIEITLDTKE

-378 KDDDKVEDKNEDED
+378 KDDDKDED

-478 IKTSANSYNSNKIT
+478 VKVSSNSYNSNK
-492 WSKLSNADGYEIY
+492 LS
-505 RSTSKSGTYKSIKTI
+505 
-520 TNGSKVS
+520 
-527 YTDTS
+527 
-532 LVTGTTYY
+532 
-540 YKVRAYKTVNGKK
+540 
-553 VYGDFSSVSDAKPV
+553 
-567 LSKLTTV
+567 
-574 KAVSASYNSNKITWN
+574 WN

-601 STSKNGTYK
+601 ATSKTGTYK

-620 VSYTNTSLTTG
+620 VSYTDKSLATG
-631 STYYYKVRAYRT
+631 TTYYYKVRAYRT

-664 TPSVKLASGNK
+664 TPSVKLTSGSK

-728 YKVKAYRTVNGKKIY
+728 YKVRAYRTVNGKKIY
-743 SSYSVAKSVRVK
+743 SSYSVAKSVKVK

>member
-31 INNNIEITLDTKE
+31 INNKIEITLDTKE

-112 VGDKIITKDQL
+112 VGDEIITKDQL

-378 KDDDKVEDKNEDED
+378 K
-392 KENVS
+392 ENVS

-409 GNVNVRKGPST
+409 GNVHVRKGPST

-478 IKTSANSYNSNKIT
+478 VKVSSNSYNSNK
-492 WSKLSNADGYEIY
+492 LS
-505 RSTSKSGTYKSIKTI
+505 
-520 TNGSKVS
+520 
-527 YTDTS
+527 
-532 LVTGTTYY
+532 
-540 YKVRAYKTVNGKK
+540 
-553 VYGDFSSVSDAKPV
+553 
-567 LSKLTTV
+567 
-574 KAVSASYNSNKITWN
+574 WN
-589 KVTGASGYEVLR
+589 KVTGSSGYEVLR
-601 STSKNGTYK
+601 ATSKTGTYK

-620 VSYTNTSLTTG
+620 VSYTDKSLATG
-631 STYYYKVRAYRT
+631 TTYYYKVRAYRT

-664 TPSVKLASGNK
+664 TPSVKLTSGSK

-728 YKVKAYRTVNGKKIY
+728 YKVRAYRTVNGKKIY
-743 SSYSVAKSVRVK
+743 SSYSVAKSVKVK

>member
-31 INNNIEITLDTKE
+31 INNKIEITLDTKE

-378 KDDDKVEDKNEDED
+378 KDDDKDED

-409 GNVNVRKGPST
+409 GNVHVRKGPST
-420 NYTSLGVLKVG
+420 NYTSLGVLKIG

-478 IKTSANSYNSNKIT
+478 VKVSSNSYNSNK
-492 WSKLSNADGYEIY
+492 LS
-505 RSTSKSGTYKSIKTI
+505 
-520 TNGSKVS
+520 
-527 YTDTS
+527 
-532 LVTGTTYY
+532 
-540 YKVRAYKTVNGKK
+540 
-553 VYGDFSSVSDAKPV
+553 
-567 LSKLTTV
+567 
-574 KAVSASYNSNKITWN
+574 WN
-589 KVTGASGYEVLR
+589 KVTGSSGYEVLR
-601 STSKNGTYK
+601 ATSKTGTYK

-620 VSYTNTSLTTG
+620 VSYTDKSLATG
-631 STYYYKVRAYRT
+631 TTYYYKVRAYRT

-664 TPSVKLASGNK
+664 TPSVKLTSGSK

-728 YKVKAYRTVNGKKIY
+728 YKVRAYRTVNGKKIY
-743 SSYSVAKSVRVK
+743 SSYSVAKSVKVK